1 MAAHLTT
8 GANGRERARLHF
20 GLHALLAFLAVV
32 VGGIPF
38 VLLILLVRAKS
49 NWLVDADHRIDAS
62 LHSYGARHSAFVSA
76 MKVVSAVGSPE
87 AWWVIVVPVAVLL
100 VRAGARRRAAFLV
113 VTVGGSWLLNHIL
126 KSAVSRARPHF
137 SHAFAT
143 ASGSSFP
150 SGHAQAAAAVVGAL
164 LVAGWPWIATR
175 LRALVVA
182 VGVLV
187 VALVCFSRL
196 ALGVHY
202 LSDVV
207 AAAIVALAWVALM
220 TAAFSVWQDEAR
232 GSRRTA

>member
-1 MAAHLTT
+1 
-8 GANGRERARLHF
+8 
-20 GLHALLAFLAVV
+20 
-32 VGGIPF
+32 
-38 VLLILLVRAKS
+38 
-49 NWLVDADHRIDAS
+49 
-62 LHSYGARHSAFVSA
+62 
-76 MKVVSAVGSPE
+76 VGSPE

-137 SHAFAT
+137 SDSFAT
-143 ASGSSFP
+143 ATGSSFP
-150 SGHAQAAAAVVGAL
+150 SGHAQAVTAVVGAL
-164 LVAGWPWIATR
+164 LVAGWPWIARR
-175 LRALVVA
+175 LRAVAVA

-207 AAAIVALAWVALM
+207 AAAIVALAWLALM

-232 GSRRTA
+232 GARSRQPA